1 MASSEK
7 FSFIRTVLQKI
18 GLSTEAV
25 DDVVDLISDFLSV
38 KEAKPETAKE
48 YPYHLRDYFLSN
60 AEISFY
66 HILRTISAERAMVL
80 TKVSLGDLFF
90 VKSDDASKFRVYT
103 NKIDRKHV
111 DFLLCNPKSMIP
123 FLAIELDDKSHQ
135 RKDRQER
142 DEFIEQV
149 FKAAKLPLLR
159 VPVRH
164 TYSVAEVESLLHPY
178 IQLDLKRP
186 LPADDKPQPAWA
198 PPKCEKC
205 GSEMILRSAKSGPNQ
220 GKKFWGCSNYPK
232 CHNIQP
238 FID

>member
-1 MASSEK
+1 MASPEK

-38 KEAKPETAKE
+38 KEAKPETAMI

-66 HILRTISAERAMVL
+66 HILRTISAEKAMVL
-80 TKVSLGDLFF
+80 TKVSLGDLFK
-90 VKSDDASKFRVYT
+90 VKSDDASKFRIYT

-123 FLAIELDDKSHQ
+123 FLAIELDDKSHE
-135 RKDRQER
+135 RKNRKER

-149 FKAAKLPLLR
+149 FKAANLPLLR

-164 TYSVAEVESLLHPY
+164 TYAVAEVESLLQSY
-178 IQLDLKRP
+178 IQSDFKRP
-186 LPADDKPQPAWA
+186 LPADDKPQSAWA
-198 PPKCEKC
+198 PQKCNKC
-205 GSEMILRSAKSGPNQ
+205 GSEMVLRSAKSGANQ
-220 GKKFWGCSNYPK
+220 GKKFCGCSNYPQ
-232 CHNIQP
+232 CRNIQP
-238 FID
+238 FVE